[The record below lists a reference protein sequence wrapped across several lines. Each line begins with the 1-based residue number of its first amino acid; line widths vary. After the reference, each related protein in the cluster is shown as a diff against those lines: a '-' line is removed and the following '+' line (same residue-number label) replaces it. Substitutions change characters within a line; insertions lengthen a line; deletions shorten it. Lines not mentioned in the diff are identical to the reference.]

1 MCIVIYIHQKSGTSM
16 FNSPLFL
23 AIRYMKQLRWPSVE
37 WINELNI
44 FMKNI
49 VIKINELLLCAM
61 VLMNGPHICN
71 AGQNVQT

>member
-1 MCIVIYIHQKSGTSM
+1 MCIVIYIHQKSGTGM
-16 FNSPLFL
+16 FNSTLFM
-23 AIRYMKQLRWPSVE
+23 AVKYMKQLRWLSVE
-37 WINELNI
+37 WINELSI

-61 VLMNGPHICN
+61 ILMNDPHIYN